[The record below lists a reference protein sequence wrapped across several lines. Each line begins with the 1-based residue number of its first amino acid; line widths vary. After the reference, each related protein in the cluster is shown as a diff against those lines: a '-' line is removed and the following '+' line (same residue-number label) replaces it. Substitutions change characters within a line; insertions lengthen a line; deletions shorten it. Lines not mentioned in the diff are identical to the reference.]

1 MASNNLSGG
10 FHLKEKPLNKIKQLP
25 LVRMKDF
32 VEKYT
37 FTRRKMNY
45 P

>member
-1 MASNNLSGG
+1 MASNNLSAG
-10 FHLKEKPLNKIKQLP
+10 FHLKEKPLNKIKLVP
-25 LVRMKDF
+25 LVGMKDF

-37 FTRRKMNY
+37 STRRKMNY